1 MITEGKT
8 KTLTKLSTE
17 QAGAIWQAEEPPYAH
32 LINIET
38 KNRLTANDAAIDKT
52 ANVAHYKTNQ
62 TCDIFRL
69 LEQKEIQTAFISQRD
84 DNNFIAR
91 ECEMLPYECVTRRI
105 AFGSFLKRN
114 PNIQSGFEFDDLYS
128 EFFYKLAVVP
138 TSDKPEIIDESKARE
153 LYLRDGQWT
162 QPVYTDPYIE
172 FEHTVTNPSGY
183 NLLLHDA
190 KSVPDESKVLASVPS
205 LLSPFDKEH
214 ILETMQ
220 KVFTVIEDAWKNF
233 NVTLVDMKIEFGK
246 CKSTGD
252 ILVADV
258 IDNDSWRIWP
268 EGDPNKQLDKQ
279 SFRDGENL
287 DTVTAKYHTVSE
299 YTKQF
304 VK

>member
-1 MITEGKT
+1 MTIEGKT
-8 KTLTKLSTE
+8 KTLTKLSKE
-17 QAGAIWQAEEPPYAH
+17 QAGAIWQAKEPPYAH
-32 LINIET
+32 LVNIET
-38 KNRLTANDAAIDKT
+38 KNRLTANDAAIDAT

-69 LEQKEIQTAFISQRD
+69 LEQKEIKTAFISQKD
-84 DNNFIAR
+84 NNNFIAR

-114 PNIQSGFEFDDLYS
+114 PTIESGFIFDDLYS
-128 EFFYKLAVVP
+128 EFFYKLAVVA
-138 TSDKPEIIDESKARE
+138 TNNEPEIIDESKARE
-153 LYLRDGQWT
+153 LYLRDGSWT
-162 QPVYTDPYIE
+162 QPVYTDPYIV
-172 FEHTVTNPSGY
+172 FESTVANPSGY

-190 KSVPDESKVLASVPS
+190 KSVPNDDTMLATVPS
-205 LLSPFDKEH
+205 LISPVEKEQ

-220 KVFTVIEDAWKNF
+220 KVFTVIEDAWKEF
-233 NVTLVDMKIEFGK
+233 NVALVDMKIEFGK

-268 EGDPNKQLDKQ
+268 EGNPKKQLDKQ

-287 DTVTAKYHTVSE
+287 DTVTEKYHTVSE